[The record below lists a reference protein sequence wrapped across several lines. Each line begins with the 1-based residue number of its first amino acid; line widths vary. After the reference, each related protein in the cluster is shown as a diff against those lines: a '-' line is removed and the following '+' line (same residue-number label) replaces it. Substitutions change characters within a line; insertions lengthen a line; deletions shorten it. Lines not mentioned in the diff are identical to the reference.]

1 MTRIFEITEY
11 LKGLK
16 KEMTGILKRWG
27 ARMEG
32 KREACLMALEADD
45 RKHTADTA
53 FAAAAALG
61 EYAYDA
67 ASGTNAV
74 EVEERVG
81 DILAIIFCLRY
92 REVYEHAPDMPEE
105 RIRHSCQ
112 ILLRLLPYMST
123 GTQEIMEFAYDD
135 FICVYVDGVSEII
148 SAWLSSDKKAE
159 EMYNDTLAE
168 SPFIACAGSKDGLE
182 LFIFDTLNHLLF
194 AVNESEDIGKKE
206 FFLDLYRLS
215 GLFQEVLHVSAQ
227 WDEER
232 ESKGDPYYGVY
243 KIGSWIPEFLRN
255 PWFL

>member
-16 KEMTGILKRWG
+16 KELTGCLKRWG
-27 ARMEG
+27 TGMEG
-32 KREACLMALEADD
+32 KREACLMALEEDD
-45 RKHTADTA
+45 RKHNADAA
-53 FAAAAALG
+53 FAAASALG
-61 EYAYDA
+61 EFAHAA
-67 ASGTNAV
+67 ASGTDAE
-74 EVEERVG
+74 EVEKKAG
-81 DILAIIFCLRY
+81 DILDIIYCLRY

-105 RIRHSCQ
+105 RILHFCQ

-123 GTQEIMEFAYDD
+123 GTREIMEFAYDD
-135 FICVYVDGVSEII
+135 FICIYADGVDETVSTWIG
-148 SAWLSSDKKAE
+148 SDKKAE
-159 EMYNDTLAE
+159 EIYKEVLDE
-168 SPFIACAGSKDGLE
+168 SPLIACAGSKDTLE

-232 ESKGDPYYGVY
+232 ETKGDPYYGVY
-243 KIGSWIPEFLRN
+243 KIGSWIPDFLRE